1 MEKKS
6 LLTGKDFTD
15 LLPMFKDLVIK
26 AGAKEQEALIFAGCP
41 GPCFSMAT
49 FFGFGLRDL
58 NLRLYFAANADLN
71 QLWRLE
77 YDEAVGTAATGKAAP
92 VKAKVLVLMSG
103 LCTLP
108 LEQTLKLIE
117 EGLSGGGRIIG
128 EAPAF
133 DLFEERGW
141 ADKVPF
147 DFLFEFAMARP
158 TAFEV
163 HKTGPDPD

>member
-1 MEKKS
+1 MKKS
-6 LLTGKDFTD
+6 CLFTGNDFTD
-15 LLPMFKDLVIK
+15 LLPMFTDLIIR
-26 AGAKEQEALIFAGCP
+26 AGAKEQDNLIFAGCP

-49 FFGFGLRDL
+49 FFGFGIRDL
-58 NLRLYFAANADLN
+58 NLHLYFAANGDLN
-71 QLWRLE
+71 RLWRLQYNE
-77 YDEAVGTAATGKAAP
+77 ATGMAASGKATP
-92 VKAKVLVLMSG
+92 VKAEVLVLMSG

-117 EGLSGGGRIIG
+117 GGLSEGGRIIG

-133 DLFEERGW
+133 DLFEEQGW

-147 DFLFEFAMARP
+147 DFLFEFAMERP

-163 HKTGPDPD
+163 ADISD

>member
-1 MEKKS
+1 MKKKT
-6 LLTGKDFTD
+6 LFAGKDFTTV
-15 LLPMFKDLVIK
+15 LPMFNNLVIK
-26 AGAKEQEALIFAGCP
+26 AGAKKQDILIFAGCP

-49 FFGFGLRDL
+49 FFGFGIRDL
-58 NLRLYFAANADLN
+58 NLHLYFAANADLN

-77 YDEAVGTAATGKAAP
+77 YNEAMGMAASGKAPP

-108 LEQTLKLIE
+108 VEQTLKLIE
-117 EGLSGGGRIIG
+117 EGLSEGGRIIG

-133 DLFEERGW
+133 DLFEEKHW

-147 DFLFEFAMARP
+147 DFFFEFAMERP

-163 HKTGPDPD
+163 STPGA